1 MKRLILI
8 TLCLG
13 LLSGC
18 AFRKVYL
25 VFPQEGQVVFINKG
39 DRIIRADERLKP
51 QEVILDYSGV
61 VISDK
66 RYEELK
72 QAEEENTLN
81 K

>member
-8 TLCLG
+8 TLCLSF
-13 LLSGC
+13 LSGC
-18 AFRKVYL
+18 GWNKVYI
-25 VFPQEGQVVFINKG
+25 VYQTEGQPWFVNKG
-39 DRIIRADERLKP
+39 DKIVRADEKLKP

-61 VISDK
+61 VISNK

-72 QAEEENTLN
+72 QSEESNAL